1 MRKIAFCL
9 LFLLLISAF
18 SVAGYSQNKIIVL
31 VRHAEKIDASADPE
45 LSDAGKS
52 RAQLLVK
59 KAGRYRPKEIYST
72 DFKRTRDTVKPIA
85 DKRHVQIQVYD
96 PRDQK
101 ALAAKILASP
111 KKRILVSGHSNTVPA
126 LANLLGKKELFKNLD
141 DAEYGAIWVIRIN
154 KGEVQKIEI
163 LNY

>member
-1 MRKIAFCL
+1 MRKIAFC
-9 LFLLLISAF
+9 FLLLLSISALG
-18 SVAGYSQNKIIVL
+18 VAGYSQNKIIVL
-31 VRHAEKIDASADPE
+31 VRHAEKVDASADPG
-45 LSDAGKS
+45 LSDAGKA
-52 RAQLLVK
+52 RAQLLIK
-59 KAGRYRPKEIYST
+59 KAGKYRPKEIYST

-85 DKRHVQIQVYD
+85 DKRNIQIQVYD

-111 KKRILVSGHSNTVPA
+111 NKRILVSGHSNTVPA
-126 LANLLGKKELFKNLD
+126 LANLLGRKELFKNLD
-141 DAEYGAIWVIRIN
+141 DAEYGAIWVIRIK